1 MGNMAVII
9 ATRNRP
15 ESLGKALSSV
25 LTQTRLPEIVLVVSD
40 CDDNNYP
47 LTENIV
53 REAGESVDIR
63 LLKNQ
68 RTGNLSG
75 AINTGLAYLISK
87 NFTPEDCFVAILDD
101 DDFWEVL
108 FLEERDWRYIV
119 FPFEIKVLRL

>member
-1 MGNMAVII
+1 L
-9 ATRNRP
+9 
-15 ESLGKALSSV
+15 E
-25 LTQTRLPEIVLVVSD
+25 
-40 CDDNNYP
+40 
-47 LTENIV
+47 
-53 REAGESVDIR
+53 GEWKDRKKRGPRRIR
-63 LLKNQ
+63 Q
-68 RTGNLSG
+68 HSAG